1 MPATYQRGRGMKL
14 RELAAYSI
22 AELVGLYLFVRDD
35 YVASIIVLV
44 IAGAVLTYR
53 VRQMLRNS
61 RRL

>member
-1 MPATYQRGRGMKL
+1 MKL